1 MFLCCGLPL
10 GLGALKEFF
19 NQRLKRSSLKFVSAA
34 TTEIQ
39 PWEMNKTHASSQGF
53 FNSQLKHAFGLEC
66 ISAETIRLLAAA
78 LQRISASDTNLRT
91 RLRAIEL
98 DRIWF
103 WNSTQTGLAGLSA
116 KIVSN
121 DGLHKRIL
129 ACSNMNAHTR
139 AHTHKYIYIMCANIS
154 KHARWGWKK

>member
-19 NQRLKRSSLKFVSAA
+19 NQRLKRSSLKFMSAA
-34 TTEIQ
+34 TSEIQ

-53 FNSQLKHAFGLEC
+53 FNPQLKHAFGLEC
-66 ISAETIRLLAAA
+66 ISAETAA

-91 RLRAIEL
+91 PLRAIEL

-103 WNSTQTGLAGLSA
+103 
-116 KIVSN
+116 
-121 DGLHKRIL
+121 
-129 ACSNMNAHTR
+129 
-139 AHTHKYIYIMCANIS
+139 
-154 KHARWGWKK
+154 